1 MSARVDSCVL
11 KHACVCVLR
20 NGSAA
25 SCAIMY
31 ILMQVRARN
40 TEGNMSYSLAVK
52 NRMHIGHRGFFAV
65 FVEGL

>member
-1 MSARVDSCVL
+1 ML
-11 KHACVCVLR
+11 KHACARVLR

-31 ILMQVRARN
+31 SMMQVRVRN
-40 TEGNMSYSLAVK
+40 TEGNMSYPLAVM